1 MKQYNYRHIK
11 TSIVWK
17 QEWNRSVSLFPKFG
31 SINMAELQEKMKSK
45 QSNEALK
52 TKMSEVKLHGGA
64 LVIEMN
70 ELIIPVF
77 NLCTIFN

>member
-1 MKQYNYRHIK
+1 
-11 TSIVWK
+11 
-17 QEWNRSVSLFPKFG
+17 
-31 SINMAELQEKMKSK
+31 MAELQEKMKSK